1 MECSWALQR
10 YWDKLNGKGKGDYD
24 QITAAGDHGQM
35 TGKADYY
42 YQAHDGEGRGHEK
55 TKATGSAA
63 ASSVSNPVPENPVAL
78 QRYYD
83 RKGQGKM
90 TGKGAHDAMT
100 GKVSKMGV
108 IMTGI
113 MDKNVT
119 GKCQLKMT
127 GKGTGKGDYHV
138 TGKGDNDMLGNVKGE
153 VYVQLTGA
161 SGYEMTG
168 NVKSEIYVEMAN
180 AGDYEVMML
189 GRGKMTG
196 KDSKAKNKSSC
207 KRWAGALAGF
217 RNRTTRPLRRLTGK
231 QTVA

>member
-10 YWDKLNGKGKGDYD
+10 YWDKLNSKGKGDYD

-83 RKGQGKM
+83 RKGKGKM

-119 GKCQLKMT
+119 GK
-127 GKGTGKGDYHV
+127 
-138 TGKGDNDMLGNVKGE
+138 NN
-153 VYVQLTGA
+153 A
-161 SGYEMTG
+161 S
-168 NVKSEIYVEMAN
+168 
-180 AGDYEVMML
+180 
-189 GRGKMTG
+189 
-196 KDSKAKNKSSC
+196 
-207 KRWAGALAGF
+207 
-217 RNRTTRPLRRLTGK
+217 
-231 QTVA
+231 